1 MSDSAGIGLSST
13 APSFEG
19 VPLGVGGELPLLL
32 IDDRTLEREC
42 LIYRL
47 NVAGFAVVAAS
58 GGDAWLGHID
68 ERSFALILYFCDG
81 SVDRRKRALAEV
93 AQRPDAPPVVVLSPA
108 DDFDGVVEAIGQ
120 GARGYIST
128 QATVDHVIAAIR
140 YVLAGGVFV
149 PASSVLSSKKP
160 QAEET
165 QDASWQDNFTTKQVA
180 VIEGI
185 RRGKPNKVIAYELNM
200 CESTVK
206 VHVRNVMKKLK
217 ARNRTELAFKATKV
231 AF

>member
-1 MSDSAGIGLSST
+1 MNEIAGIGPSTIASSCDGI
-13 APSFEG
+13 PLIVG
-19 VPLGVGGELPLLL
+19 VESPFLL

-47 NVAGFAVVAAS
+47 NVAGFTVIAAS
-58 GGDAWLGHID
+58 SKEPWLTQLDGP
-68 ERSFALILYFCDG
+68 SLGLILYCCDG
-81 SVDRRKRALAEV
+81 VAEKRKRVLSEI
-93 AQRPDAPPVVVLSPA
+93 AQRPGAPPVIVLSPA
-108 DDFDGVVEAIGQ
+108 DDFNGVIEAIGL

-128 QATVDHVIAAIR
+128 QTAVDHVIAAIR

-149 PASSVLSSKKP
+149 PASSVLSSKKHDVH
-160 QAEET
+160 ET
-165 QDASWQDNFTTKQVA
+165 HDAAWQDNFTTKQVA

-217 ARNRTELAFKATKV
+217 ARNRTELAFKATKM

>member
-1 MSDSAGIGLSST
+1 M
-13 APSFEG
+13 
-19 VPLGVGGELPLLL
+19 
-32 IDDRTLEREC
+32 
-42 LIYRL
+42 
-47 NVAGFAVVAAS
+47 
-58 GGDAWLGHID
+58 
-68 ERSFALILYFCDG
+68 
-81 SVDRRKRALAEV
+81 
-93 AQRPDAPPVVVLSPA
+93 
-108 DDFDGVVEAIGQ
+108 
-120 GARGYIST
+120 
-128 QATVDHVIAAIR
+128 IAAIR

-149 PASSVLSSKKP
+149 PASSVLSSKRP
-160 QAEET
+160 ETAGT